1 MSIHALSGAEAAFVV
16 DAEGRSGP
24 LAYDFEH
31 RAMFSR
37 RELDDIQV
45 QIFRRAEGFEFR
57 MGQLPARRAQETS
70 GQLRPIE
77 IGIFIGSFVMNSE
90 TR

>member
-24 LAYDFEH
+24 LAHDFEH

-45 QIFRRAEGFEFR
+45 QIFRCAEGFEFR
-57 MGQLPARRAQETS
+57 TGPAPGPSSQKTS